1 MDTIVELKRLHK
13 RVTYFYI
20 RPLYIQHK
28 KAQSLDLARYLP
40 NTSILAYYDFLGQ
53 IINLNSF
60 DLARFKQSKFQNN
73 YTKMSSLLPLCQHEY
88 THWLDNTS
96 TLWGI
101 NFLNT
106 LYKTYD
112 IEDFREFLNGNQDFI
127 NLNNTILNMRDHHYN
142 IKKFD
147 ITDNPIP
154 WKYQYIVQV
163 VEDDYIKI
171 IVNFLNKN
179 THEIICSVPMSV
191 LSILETSAIAQE
203 LGMRITLIMTML
215 KDGEEIVESKLFEK
229 EIIKQIYNPSLTEY
243 SVAVHIV
250 ANAIQVEDIM
260 VAYTISSI
268 LSRFVLNF
276 PAKYFNE
283 ISLSNSIEEL
293 NFLSL
298 QNIQLFENTLKK
310 KDISLLFFLIANKL
324 KFNKNYDEK
333 SIQQSIINVLDSFGI
348 QIDEIFIKT
357 VEQDYQNKYEYF
369 TTYNYQPIEDI
380 MEAGYENFKK
390 IGIFGQRFYN
400 FQELKT
406 PKALLGDDSEFPC
419 FTNFIKTFS
428 PKQHKSHLL
437 DVTHAV
443 ETTFEI
449 MHGKE
454 NV

>member
-1 MDTIVELKRLHK
+1 M
-13 RVTYFYI
+13 
-20 RPLYIQHK
+20 
-28 KAQSLDLARYLP
+28 DLARYLP
-40 NTSILAYYDFLGQ
+40 NTSTLAYYDFLGQ

-60 DLARFKQSKFQNN
+60 DLGRLKQSKFQNN

-112 IEDFREFLNGNQDFI
+112 IKDFREFLNGNQDFI
-127 NLNNTILNMRDHHYN
+127 NLNNTLLNMRDHHYN
-142 IKKFD
+142 IKEFD

-163 VEDDYIKI
+163 VEDDYVKI

-179 THEIICSVPMSV
+179 THEIICSVPMSI
-191 LSILETSAIAQE
+191 LSILETSATAQE

-243 SVAVHIV
+243 SVAVHVV

-276 PAKYFNE
+276 PDKYFSE
-283 ISLSNSIEEL
+283 ISLSNSIQEL

-298 QNIQLFENTLKK
+298 KNIHLFENTLKK

-324 KFNKNYDEK
+324 KFNGNFDEK
-333 SIQQSIINVLDSFGI
+333 SIQQSIINVLNSFGI
-348 QIDEIFIKT
+348 EIDEKFIGT
-357 VEQDYQNKYEYF
+357 VEKDYEDKYAYF
-369 TTYNYQPIEDI
+369 KTYNYQPIEDI
-380 MEAGYENFKK
+380 MKAGYDNFKE

-400 FQELKT
+400 FHELKT

-428 PKQHKSHLL
+428 PQIHKNHLL

-443 ETTFEI
+443 EKTFEI

-454 NV
+454 SV

>member
-1 MDTIVELKRLHK
+1 
-13 RVTYFYI
+13 
-20 RPLYIQHK
+20 
-28 KAQSLDLARYLP
+28 LDLARYLP
-40 NTSILAYYDFLGQ
+40 NTSTLAYYDFLGQ

-60 DLARFKQSKFQNN
+60 DLDRLKQSKFQNN

-127 NLNNTILNMRDHHYN
+127 NLNNTLLNMRDHHHN
-142 IKKFD
+142 IKEFD
-147 ITDNPIP
+147 ITGNPIP

-163 VEDDYIKI
+163 VEDDYVKI
-171 IVNFLNKN
+171 IVNFLNKD

-191 LSILETSAIAQE
+191 LSILETSATAQE

-243 SVAVHIV
+243 SVAVHVV

-276 PAKYFNE
+276 PDKYFSD
-283 ISLSNSIEEL
+283 ISLSNSIKEL
-293 NFLSL
+293 NFLSSE
-298 QNIQLFENTLKK
+298 NIHLFENTLKK

-324 KFNKNYDEK
+324 KFNGDFDEK
-333 SIQQSIINVLDSFGI
+333 SIQQSIINVLNSFGI
-348 QIDEIFIKT
+348 EINEKFIGT
-357 VEQDYQNKYEYF
+357 VEKDYEDKYTYF
-369 TTYNYQPIEDI
+369 ETYNYQPIEDI
-380 MEAGYENFKK
+380 MKAGYDNFKE
-390 IGIFGQRFYN
+390 IGIFGQKFYN
-400 FQELKT
+400 FHELKT

-428 PKQHKSHLL
+428 PQIHKKHLL

-443 ETTFEI
+443 EKTFEI

-454 NV
+454 GV